1 MQNFVSVIL
10 NTKELDEHAVVEAM
24 LQSLGAPL
32 AERETEYGLFES
44 ENQSIVLRLQ
54 TPYELDD
61 EESDAFAQ
69 AFAERMFEMGY
80 DDFEIETSLEEALD
94 AKLNAAIKAI
104 NSMGSMWKKV
114 KQGSVNS
121 AEVKTIQQALNQL
134 GFKAGKADGWFG
146 KKTANAVRAFQKS
159 KGLTVDG
166 DPGPITLKAMLNAVL
181 TPRLDKKG
189 ETPKGKTTPKG
200 DMITKPGNKT
210 DKLDG
215 KDGEIRNPGY
225 KKDMADIAA
234 YKVVTGSG
242 QGRRYKVFD
251 KDGNEI
257 ANGRGPGPTNVPTK
271 DEYDAKNTSNN
282 PSVTTDIG
290 GGFGSSMPGME
301 EPPVAIADFSKVE
314 TPDDSVKIA
323 KDAIE
328 KAREDGN
335 LQQIAQIASA
345 SLANMPNIQTPAE
358 KAEVAKKVI
367 AQIDDSELS
376 NPAVLAALAPAQL
389 AVDVVDAG
397 TDETKLQAALEKFT
411 VDVFPEAIPA
421 PIRSKVPPEEVAE
434 RSAEVI
440 IKKAQE
446 EGLMSQFEDP
456 SKAVAIIQAQ
466 VEELSKADDKEDG
479 TPSSRLDKKGETP
492 APSIDV
498 LKKQWTEIQKSDDA
512 DEITAF
518 VKKLSAEQK
527 RELKIDPLATTAAD
541 LGLPKEDP
549 DAADPRNDSDDTG
562 ARGEKPEEGPDV
574 DDLSQELRGAM
585 KGIGTTEEEIEAAL
599 GALTSEEDWEDLQKA
614 FKDEYDRDLISDL
627 RSELNRRD
635 FKKYVQDVLT
645 KLDIEVMYREPRD
658 ESISY
663 GMFEE
668 TYDDDDEFYEM
679 YGEIGLPDD
688 ELWEAEY
695 RGRKVKLNKPMRGD
709 VKKFK
714 VYVKNK
720 KGNVIKVNFG
730 DPNSKIKKSNPA
742 RRRSFRARHNCD
754 NPGPKTKARYWSCR
768 KW

>member
-10 NTKELDEHAVVEAM
+10 NTKKLDEHAVVEAM

-32 AERETEYGLFES
+32 AERETEYGLLES
-44 ENQSIVLRLQ
+44 ENESIVVRLE

-69 AFAERMFEMGY
+69 AFADRMFEMGY

-114 KQGSVNS
+114 KKGSVNS
-121 AEVKTIQQALNQL
+121 PEVKTIQQALNQL

-189 ETPKGKTTPKG
+189 ATPKVV
-200 DMITKPGNKT
+200 TKPEVPVGDLSN
-210 DKLDG
+210 KLDG

-234 YKVVTGSG
+234 YKVVKGSG

-282 PSVTTDIG
+282 PKAMTDIG
-290 GGFGSSMPGME
+290 GGFGSSMAGID
-301 EPPVAIADFSKVE
+301 EPPVAIADFSKVSKPE
-314 TPDDSVKIA
+314 DSIKIA
-323 KDAIE
+323 KDAIA

-335 LQQIAQIASA
+335 LEQIAQIASA
-345 SLANMPNIQTPAE
+345 SLANMPNIQTPVE
-358 KAEVAKKVI
+358 KAEIAKKVI

-456 SKAVAIIQAQ
+456 SKAVSIIQAQ
-466 VEELSKADDKEDG
+466 VEELAKADDKADG
-479 TPSSRLDKKGETP
+479 TLSSRLDKKGETP
-492 APSIDV
+492 
-498 LKKQWTEIQKSDDA
+498 E
-512 DEITAF
+512 
-518 VKKLSAEQK
+518 
-527 RELKIDPLATTAAD
+527 
-541 LGLPKEDP
+541 EDP
-549 DAADPRNDSDDTG
+549 DANDPRKGSDDTG
-562 ARGEKPEEGPDV
+562 SRGEKPKEGPDV
-574 DDLSQELRGAM
+574 DELSQDLRGAM
-585 KGIGTTEEEIEAAL
+585 KGIGTTEEEVADAL
-599 GALTSEEDWEDLQKA
+599 SQITSEEEWEELQNA
-614 FKDEYDRDLISDL
+614 YEDEYERELLADL

-635 FKKYVQDVLT
+635 FKKYVQDALPD
-645 KLDIEVMYREPRD
+645 DIDVPYRISRA
-658 ESISY
+658 ESV
-663 GMFEE
+663 GNLEE
-668 TYDDDDEFYEM
+668 TYDGDEFYEV
-679 YGEIGLPDD
+679 YGWIGSPDED
-688 ELWEAEY
+688 QDLWEAEY

-730 DPNSKIKKSNPA
+730 DPNMKIKKSNPA

>member
-10 NTKELDEHAVVEAM
+10 NTKELDENAVVEAM

-44 ENQSIVLRLQ
+44 ENESIVVRLE

-69 AFAERMFEMGY
+69 AFADRMFEMGY

-104 NSMGSMWKKV
+104 NSMGSVWKKV

-121 AEVKTIQQALNQL
+121 PEVKTIQQALNQL

-159 KGLTVDG
+159 KGLKVDG
-166 DPGPITLKAMLNAVL
+166 DPGPNTLKAMLNAVL

-189 ETPKGKTTPKG
+189 ETPPR
-200 DMITKPGNKT
+200 DMITKPKPKPGEVS

-282 PSVTTDIG
+282 PKAMTDIG
-290 GGFGSSMPGME
+290 GGFGSSMAGID
-301 EPPVAIADFSKVE
+301 EPPVAIADFSKVSKPE
-314 TPDDSVKIA
+314 DSIKIA
-323 KDAIE
+323 KDAIA

-335 LQQIAQIASA
+335 LEQIAQIASA

-358 KAEVAKKVI
+358 KAEIAKKVI

-456 SKAVAIIQAQ
+456 SKAVSIIQAQ
-466 VEELSKADDKEDG
+466 VEELAKADDKADG

-492 APSIDV
+492 AP
-498 LKKQWTEIQKSDDA
+498 
-512 DEITAF
+512 
-518 VKKLSAEQK
+518 
-527 RELKIDPLATTAAD
+527 
-541 LGLPKEDP
+541 EDP
-549 DAADPRNDSDDTG
+549 DANDPRKGSDDTG
-562 ARGEKPEEGPDV
+562 SRGEKPEEGPDV
-574 DDLSQELRGAM
+574 DELSQDLRGAM
-585 KGIGTTEEEIEAAL
+585 KGIGTTEDEVADAL
-599 GALTSEEDWEDLQKA
+599 SQITSEEEWEELQNA
-614 FKDEYDRDLISDL
+614 YEDEHDRELLADL
-627 RSELNRRD
+627 RSELSRRD
-635 FKKYVQDVLT
+635 FKKYVQDALPD
-645 KLDIEVMYREPRD
+645 DIDVPYRIARG
-658 ESISY
+658 ESV
-663 GMFEE
+663 GNFEE
-668 TYDDDDEFYEM
+668 TYDGDEFYEV
-679 YGEIGLPDD
+679 YGWIGSPDED
-688 ELWEAEY
+688 QDLWEAEY

-730 DPNSKIKKSNPA
+730 DPNMKIKKSNPA